1 MPLTSVSF
9 REPGMPETGLLLQ
22 DIAYTYR
29 VWVTLIKRLYAPLRY
44 PKKHPPIFTPLR
56 VYAIGCYLRYCGFPR
71 RSLLGS
77 SVNRGDPLTRLGAPT
92 RVVLKAVL
100 SPCRSLWVQG
110 PLALA

>member
-29 VWVTLIKRLYAPLRY
+29 VWVTLIKRLYAPLQY

-77 SVNRGDPLTRLGAPT
+77 PVNKLAYLRSGTVYLCGRMDRGFREELLS
-92 RVVLKAVL
+92 AV
-100 SPCRSLWVQG
+100 R
-110 PLALA
+110 